1 MTVLRTSKG
10 VLAAL
15 ALLAMALPATA
26 NAKPAAPDI
35 APLATFGGLGS
46 GSTFGPGGALYVT
59 DGNAG
64 TVDRIDPKTGA
75 VTVYA
80 DGLPTQ
86 ILGIGGAM
94 DVTFV
99 GDTMYV
105 LVTLVGGDIVGVGP
119 FGDDIV
125 GIYRLED
132 DGTFT
137 VIADLGAWAEANPPG
152 PEINYF
158 ITTGVHYS
166 IETFRNGFLVTDGH
180 HNRVLHVT
188 RDGHISG
195 MVTFGNIVPTG
206 LETSGATVYV
216 GQAGPVPH
224 PPEVGK
230 VVSFTATSSTVT
242 DVAAGARMIV
252 DVEMGR
258 GHQLYALSQGVWD
271 PAGGE
276 GGPAFPDTGRLMRVD
291 DDGTMTA
298 VVDGQGNEIV
308 LDRPTS
314 LEFRG
319 TTAYVVGLA
328 GIVYKIENI

>member
-1 MTVLRTSKG
+1 MVLPS
-10 VLAAL
+10 
-15 ALLAMALPATA
+15 TA

-35 APLATFGGLGS
+35 SPLATFGGLGS
-46 GSTFGPGGALYVT
+46 GSTIGPGGALYVT

-64 TVDRIDPKTGA
+64 SIDRIDPKTGA
-75 VTVYA
+75 VSTYA

-94 DVTFV
+94 DVAFV
-99 GDTMYV
+99 GSTAYV
-105 LVTLVGGDIVGVGP
+105 LVTLVGGDIVGVGS

-125 GIYRLED
+125 GIYRLEN
-132 DGTFT
+132 DGSFT
-137 VIADLGAWAEANPPG
+137 VIADLGAWAEANPPDSD
-152 PEINYF
+152 IRYF

-166 IETFRNGFLVTDGH
+166 LETFRNGFLVTDGH

-188 RDGHISG
+188 RDGHISD
-195 MVTFGNIVPTG
+195 MVSFGNIVPTG

-216 GQAGPVPH
+216 AQTGPVPH

-230 VVSFTATSSTVT
+230 VVSFTAQSSTAT
-242 DVAAGARMIV
+242 DVAAGASMIV

-258 GHQLYALSQGVWD
+258 GHQLYALSQGDWD
-271 PAGGE
+271 EAGGE
-276 GGPAFPDTGRLMRVD
+276 GGPAFPNTGRLMRVE

-319 TTAYVVGLA
+319 TTAYVVSLTGT
-328 GIVYKIENI
+328 VYTIKNI